1 MIREA
6 KEPEKVVR
14 CAIYTR
20 KSTED
25 GLEQEFNSLDA
36 QRDAGEALIASQRH
50 EGWECLSTRYDDGG
64 FTGGNLQ
71 RPAMQRLMADVEAGR
86 VDCVVVYK
94 VDRLSRSLLDFSKL
108 MEKFEAH
115 GVSFVSVTQQFNTA
129 TSMGRLILNVLLS
142 FAQFEREMISE
153 RTRDKIAAT
162 RRKGKWAGGMPL
174 LGYNVVNT
182 KLVVIPE
189 EAERVHQI
197 FKLYLHHLSLLETVK
212 EINERGWRTKLWTT
226 KKGTTRGGRLFDKNN
241 LRALLTNPTYTGKVK
256 YRDELFNGEHE
267 AIIEESV
274 FKTTARRL
282 RQNRLGGG
290 EKSRGRQGALLRGVL
305 RCKHCDRAMVHNS
318 STKRNRRYRYYV
330 CSGAKKRGHK
340 SCPSPSI
347 PADQI
352 ETFVVNEI
360 RAISGDHQLI
370 EDIIKQ
376 SHGTVQTKIDELE
389 RERESTTEFLRSYH
403 GQLQHLAIT
412 NAPLELVTDV
422 QTRIRV
428 SERRLLEVDE
438 QFAALKRKLPERA
451 NIKDSLQRFDD
462 LWESMRP
469 RERNELVE
477 LLIQSIEY
485 DGVAGTVDIHFH
497 ATGIST
503 LGQSETT
510 NANE

>member
-1 MIREA
+1 M
-6 KEPEKVVR
+6 
-14 CAIYTR
+14 
-20 KSTED
+20 
-25 GLEQEFNSLDA
+25 
-36 QRDAGEALIASQRH
+36 IASQRH
-50 EGWECLSTRYDDGG
+50 EGWECLSTKYDDGG

-86 VDCVVVYK
+86 IDCVVVYK

-174 LGYNVVNT
+174 LGYDVVDT
-182 KLVVIPE
+182 KLVVVPE
-189 EAERVHQI
+189 EAERVRQI

-282 RQNRLGGG
+282 RQKPILDRMPNAQGLRLLLRHARSQRRRPRRAFTRTTNRPVRHGDMGSLTTLYTDKAIAYLKERRDPDKPFVLYRGAHDDAHHHRRLGTLSRQVGG
-290 EKSRGRQGALLRGVL
+290 RSLRRRRRGVRL
-305 RCKHCDRAMVHNS
+305 RDRPPAGHA
-318 STKRNRRYRYYV
+318 RR
-330 CSGAKKRGHK
+330 
-340 SCPSPSI
+340 
-347 PADQI
+347 
-352 ETFVVNEI
+352 
-360 RAISGDHQLI
+360 
-370 EDIIKQ
+370 
-376 SHGTVQTKIDELE
+376 
-389 RERESTTEFLRSYH
+389 
-403 GQLQHLAIT
+403 
-412 NAPLELVTDV
+412 
-422 QTRIRV
+422 TR
-428 SERRLLEVDE
+428 
-438 QFAALKRKLPERA
+438 
-451 NIKDSLQRFDD
+451 
-462 LWESMRP
+462 
-469 RERNELVE
+469 
-477 LLIQSIEY
+477 
-485 DGVAGTVDIHFH
+485 T
-497 ATGIST
+497 
-503 LGQSETT
+503 
-510 NANE
+510 